1 MKHIHQAGIVCCSNA
16 LPITTREE
24 LEQLQ
29 QTLQAEGIQTRLS
42 PHLFAVDGVRS
53 ASAKQ
58 RAQDLMSF
66 YLDPQTDA
74 VFDCSG
80 GDIANEIL
88 PYLDYAAIA
97 RSRKPFWGYSDLTCV
112 LNAIYTM
119 TGNAGVLYQIRH
131 YQPEQRDTLFTFP
144 YSFIQGNQMEGIVV
158 GGNIRCLLK
167 LAGTRYFPNL
177 QGKILFLE
185 ARSGLEPQMI
195 AFLSQLQ
202 QLGAFDAVNGILL
215 GTFTHLERH
224 RSQPAMEQL
233 IMDFVSPELP
243 VAKTPS
249 IGHAPDSRALVIGRP
264 MQLKQQP

>member
-16 LPITTREE
+16 LPATTGEE
-24 LEQLQ
+24 LKQLR

-42 PHLFAVDGVRS
+42 PHLFAANGVRS

-74 VFDCSG
+74 IFDCSG

-88 PYLDYAAIA
+88 PYLDYTVIA
-97 RSRKPFWGYSDLTCV
+97 RSGKPFWGYSDLTCV

-119 TGNAGVLYQIRH
+119 TSNAGVLYQIRH
-131 YQPEQRDTLFTFP
+131 YKPEKWDTLFAFP
-144 YSFIQGNQMEGIVV
+144 YSFVQGNQMEGIVV

-167 LAGTRYFPNL
+167 LAGTRYFPKM
-177 QGKILFLE
+177 QGNILFLE

-202 QLGAFDAVNGILL
+202 QLGALDAVNGILL
-215 GTFTHLERH
+215 GTFTQLEH
-224 RSQPAMEQL
+224 DHTQPAMEQL
-233 IMDFVSPELP
+233 ILDFVSPNMP
-243 VAKTPS
+243 IAKTS
-249 IGHAPDSRALVIGRP
+249 AIGHASDSRALVIGRP
-264 MQLKQQP
+264 MQLKRQL